1 MSQRSYC
8 SKVNII
14 SGGTNNKRPIS
25 KYNAN
30 VGRLFLPP
38 PSKLMARSAPRVPCE
53 SAATLMLLACVS
65 SSVVRADRPRDESSV
80 AAMVKAIEVKQVEQV
95 AKQAVQMA
103 KQEEQIREQMAR
115 RCQALPDANCRSQ
128 RLELTDADFTFEALA
143 PIIKARAKMRIGGD
157 AANEP
162 PKSLAAAPPIRIL
175 ALALKPADAL
185 ERFRRRLPTGAWV
198 EALQAIDGFNL
209 TGACNA
215 VVARS
220 LRYHKLGKPSAGMLG
235 NWLTKYDALQA
246 QIRDRA
252 PFQVMI
258 EDDLVVSAAF
268 AQLVLKL
275 VRSHFGPE
283 DSRRPI
289 PEQVN
294 LVVLGRW
301 GEAYLT
307 SLASAK
313 RVVRRLRLNGI
324 RRNPDIQLNDGSVG
338 RTIKLPEHMS
348 RGCWN
353 LSRAT
358 NQGDI
363 KTTPRL
369 PFATGHKKCGAL
381 GVSPFVC
388 RDYLPTLTCRQAAA
402 RGWCDW
408 SQSKNTGD
416 FKWRTGW
423 HSLYCQATCNR
434 TLPASFPPHP
444 SRPTSTVCPLGELS
458 TGSVGPW
465 CSKEACNAPKGQGY
479 AKPYGNRSTPY
490 CDSFTCCDVAACK
503 LGWLGLGTL
512 T

>member
-1 MSQRSYC
+1 MSQLSHW
-8 SKVNII
+8 
-14 SGGTNNKRPIS
+14 SGSSSFVITTHAVSFLKKDTSTLAARVEVCLSGAWCACRESVATIM
-25 KYNAN
+25 
-30 VGRLFLPP
+30 LF
-38 PSKLMARSAPRVPCE
+38 
-53 SAATLMLLACVS
+53 ACVS
-65 SSVVRADRPRDESSV
+65 SAVVRADGARDESSV
-80 AAMVKAIEVKQVEQV
+80 ASTAKAIEVKQVEQM
-95 AKQAVQMA
+95 AKQATQMA
-103 KQEEQIREQMAR
+103 KREKQIREQMA
-115 RCQALPDANCRSQ
+115 AQ
-128 RLELTDADFTFEALA
+128 RLALTDA
-143 PIIKARAKMRIGGD
+143 
-157 AANEP
+157 AANE
-162 PKSLAAAPPIRIL
+162 PPIRIL

-185 ERFRRRLPTGAWV
+185 ELFRRRLPTGAWV
-198 EALQAIDGFNL
+198 EALQAIDGSNL

-246 QIRDRA
+246 QIRDRV

-258 EDDLVVSAAF
+258 EDDLVVSPGF

-275 VRSHFGPE
+275 VRSHFGSD

-289 PEQVN
+289 QEQVN

-313 RVVRRLRLNGI
+313 RVMRRLRLNGI

-369 PFATGHKKCGAL
+369 PFTTAAGHKKCGAL
-381 GVSPFVC
+381 GVSPFLC
-388 RDYLPTLTCRQAAA
+388 RDYLPTLTCRQAAT

-408 SQSKNTGD
+408 SQGKNTGD

-444 SRPTSTVCPLGELS
+444 SRPTSTGCPLGEPS

-490 CDSFTCCDVAACK
+490 CDSFACCDVAVCK
-503 LGWLGLGTL
+503 LGWLGLGAVS
-512 T
+512 

>member
-1 MSQRSYC
+1 M
-8 SKVNII
+8 
-14 SGGTNNKRPIS
+14 
-25 KYNAN
+25 
-30 VGRLFLPP
+30 LF
-38 PSKLMARSAPRVPCE
+38 
-53 SAATLMLLACVS
+53 ACVS
-65 SSVVRADRPRDESSV
+65 SAAVRADGARDESSV
-80 AAMVKAIEVKQVEQV
+80 AAMVKAIEVKQEEQM
-95 AKQAVQMA
+95 AKRAVQMA
-103 KQEEQIREQMAR
+103 KQEEQIREQMAV
-115 RCQALPDANCRSQ
+115 Q
-128 RLELTDADFTFEALA
+128 RLALTDA
-143 PIIKARAKMRIGGD
+143 
-157 AANEP
+157 AANE
-162 PKSLAAAPPIRIL
+162 PPIRIL
-175 ALALKPADAL
+175 ALALKPANAL
-185 ERFRRRLPTGAWV
+185 ERFRRRLPTGTWV
-198 EALQAIDGFNL
+198 EALQAIDGSNL
-209 TGACNA
+209 TGACSA

-246 QIRDRA
+246 QIRDRV

-258 EDDLVVSAAF
+258 EDDLVVSPGF

-275 VRSHFGPE
+275 VRSHFGSD
-283 DSRRPI
+283 DSRGPVE
-289 PEQVN
+289 EQVN

-307 SLASAK
+307 SLASAI
-313 RVVRRLRLNGI
+313 RVVRRLRRNGI

-338 RTIKLPEHMS
+338 RTIKLPAHMS

-369 PFATGHKKCGAL
+369 PFTTAAGHKKCGAL
-381 GVSPFVC
+381 AVSPFLC
-388 RDYLPTLTCRQAAA
+388 RDYLPKLTCRQAAA

-408 SQSKNTGD
+408 SQGKNTGD

-444 SRPTSTVCPLGELS
+444 SRPTSTVCPPGELF
-458 TGSVGPW
+458 TGEAGPG
-465 CSKEACNAPKGQGY
+465 CSKEACNAPKGQGH

-490 CDSFTCCDVAACK
+490 CDSFVCCDVAACK
-503 LGWLGLGTL
+503 LGWLGLGAAR
-512 T
+512 

>member
-1 MSQRSYC
+1 M
-8 SKVNII
+8 
-14 SGGTNNKRPIS
+14 
-25 KYNAN
+25 
-30 VGRLFLPP
+30 LFACA
-38 PSKLMARSAPRVPCE
+38 SSA
-53 SAATLMLLACVS
+53 ML
-65 SSVVRADRPRDESSV
+65 RADGSRDQSSV
-80 AAMVKAIEVKQVEQV
+80 AAMVKAIEVKQAQEI
-95 AKQAVQMA
+95 ATPA
-103 KQEEQIREQMAR
+103 QEEQMREQMAVR
-115 RCQALPDANCRSQ
+115 RLA
-128 RLELTDADFTFEALA
+128 LTDA
-143 PIIKARAKMRIGGD
+143 
-157 AANEP
+157 AASEP
-162 PKSLAAAPPIRIL
+162 RIRIL
-175 ALALKPADAL
+175 ALALKPAEAR

-198 EALQAIDGFNL
+198 EALQAIDGSNL
-209 TGACNA
+209 TGTCNA
-215 VVARS
+215 VVTRS

-246 QIRDRA
+246 QIRDRV

-258 EDDLVVSAAF
+258 EDDLVVSRRF
-268 AQLVLKL
+268 AQLVLEL
-275 VRSHFGPE
+275 VRSHFGSD
-283 DSRRPI
+283 DSRRPVE
-289 PEQVN
+289 EQVN

-307 SLASAK
+307 SLASAI
-313 RVVRRLRLNGI
+313 RVVRRLRRNGI

-338 RTIKLPEHMS
+338 RTIKLPAHMS

-369 PFATGHKKCGAL
+369 PFTTAAGHKKCGAL
-381 GVSPFVC
+381 AVSPFLC
-388 RDYLPTLTCRQAAA
+388 RDYLPKLTCRQAAA

-408 SQSKNTGD
+408 SQGKNTGD

-444 SRPTSTVCPLGELS
+444 SRPTSTVCPPGELS
-458 TGSVGPW
+458 TGEAGPG

-490 CDSFTCCDVAACK
+490 CDSFVCCDVAACK
-503 LGWLGLGTL
+503 LGWLGLGAAR
-512 T
+512 